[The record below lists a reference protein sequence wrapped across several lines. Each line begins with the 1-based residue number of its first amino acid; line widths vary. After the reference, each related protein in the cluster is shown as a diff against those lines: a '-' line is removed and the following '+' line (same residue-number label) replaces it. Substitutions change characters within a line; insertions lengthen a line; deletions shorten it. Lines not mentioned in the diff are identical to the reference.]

1 MLEGKTDDRGNKIR
15 ASLVDVQLILGH
27 KNPKTTMI
35 YLNPDE
41 GLNNA
46 VNLLD

>member
-1 MLEGKTDDRGNKIR
+1 MLEGKTDNKGNKKR

-41 GLNNA
+41 SLKDA
-46 VNLLD
+46 IELLG